1 MMHNGIT
8 ADWIRRDQGVTRAT
22 LHAAVAA
29 LNLIVFVVV
38 AITKRSMLVLMK
50 ESSEEK
56 EESRVNVSEGG

>member
-1 MMHNGIT
+1 MTHNGIT

-29 LNLIVFVVV
+29 LNLIVFV
-38 AITKRSMLVLMK
+38 AITKRSTLVLMK